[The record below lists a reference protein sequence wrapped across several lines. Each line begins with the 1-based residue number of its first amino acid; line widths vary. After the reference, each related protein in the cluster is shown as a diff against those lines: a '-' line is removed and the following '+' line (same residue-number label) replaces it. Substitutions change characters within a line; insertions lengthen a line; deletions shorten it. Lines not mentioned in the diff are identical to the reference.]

1 MYHGGAAPSRQPE
14 LERRVVALRDTAPG
28 SCYTGAMNSEFRL
41 LVESGPAKGRTFVL
55 SSAGADIGRSD
66 QNDIVLPDG
75 ELSRRHCRL
84 EFRGSELWVSDLASA
99 NGTLVNGREV
109 QESPLHDF
117 DILSIGSSA
126 LRIIGPS
133 SAGVP
138 PSSPP
143 PAAPRPAAPVDLGL
157 GSSAVEAQGEE
168 KGSAPQH
175 RAVLWSVAAVLLLI
189 AAALAMKFIV
199 AAPATDH
206 GATRS
211 KPVKTEPQTLAI
223 RYTKLEADLEN
234 IFRYELA
241 LNADGSLAV
250 EIDDLRQSRHVRRE
264 AERPVSAE
272 LLADLTRVI
281 KQSGFL
287 GLDERYE
294 GVGRPDHEA
303 DYDLVVAIGRLVRR
317 VRVTNR
323 AEPAE
328 FREVREKIETFVRN
342 ELGLW
347 AIEYSAEQLRDMAL
361 DNLLVGQRLLRERDI
376 QPGNLHEASVKLR
389 ECLNLLETVDPKPD
403 FHAEALRDLE
413 ECNGFLDARFT
424 DLNFAADRAIK
435 MRNWPEAADAL
446 RELMRLVPDRADDR
460 NLDAERRL
468 LDVEARLRK
477 EKKGK

>member
-1 MYHGGAAPSRQPE
+1 
-14 LERRVVALRDTAPG
+14 
-28 SCYTGAMNSEFRL
+28 MNSEFRL
-41 LVESGPAKGRTFVL
+41 LVESGAAKGREFAL

-84 EFRGSELWVSDLASA
+84 EFRSGELWVSDLASA
-99 NGTLVNGREV
+99 NGTLVNGREI
-109 QESPLHDF
+109 QESPLHDG
-117 DILSIGSSA
+117 DILSIGSST
-126 LRIIGPS
+126 LRVIGRSGEATPSPPPS
-133 SAGVP
+133 SP
-138 PSSPP
+138 SPP
-143 PAAPRPAAPVDLGL
+143 PAASPPAAPVDLGL
-157 GSSAVEAQGEE
+157 GSSASDAKDSG
-168 KGSAPQH
+168 KATAPQH
-175 RAVLWSVAAVLLLI
+175 RAVLWSLAAVLLLI
-189 AAALAMKFIV
+189 VAGLAVKFIV
-199 AAPATDH
+199 ATPSGDRGGTAPA
-206 GATRS
+206 
-211 KPVKTEPQTLAI
+211 PVKTEPQTLSI

-264 AERPVSAE
+264 ADHPVPAE

-294 GVGRPDHEA
+294 GVGRPGLEA
-303 DYDLVVAIGRLVRR
+303 DYDLVVAIGRMVRR

-403 FHAEALRDLE
+403 FHADALRDLG
-413 ECNGFLDARFT
+413 ECNDFLDARFT

-435 MRNWPEAADAL
+435 MRKWPEAADAL
-446 RELMRLVPDRADDR
+446 RELLRLVPDRSDDR
-460 NLDAERRL
+460 NRDAERRL

>member
-1 MYHGGAAPSRQPE
+1 
-14 LERRVVALRDTAPG
+14 
-28 SCYTGAMNSEFRL
+28 MNSDFRL
-41 LVESGPAKGRTFVL
+41 LVESGPAKGREFVL
-55 SSAGADIGRSD
+55 SSAGTDIGRSD

-84 EFRGSELWVSDLASA
+84 EFRGGELWVSDLASA

-117 DILSIGSSA
+117 DVLSIGSST
-126 LRIIGPS
+126 LRVLGRSGGAPS
-133 SAGVP
+133 A
-138 PSSPP
+138 P
-143 PAAPRPAAPVDLGL
+143 PAAPPSAAPVDLGL
-157 GSSAVEAQGEE
+157 GSSASEAKEPGKE
-168 KGSAPQH
+168 SAPQR
-175 RAVLWSVAAVLLLI
+175 RAVLWSIAAVLLLI
-189 AAALAMKFIV
+189 AAALAVKIIV
-199 AAPATDH
+199 ATPASGGASAPA
-206 GATRS
+206 
-211 KPVKTEPQTLAI
+211 PVKTEPQTLAI
-223 RYTKLEADLEN
+223 RYTKLEADIGN

-241 LNADGSLAV
+241 LNVDGSLAV

-264 AERPVSAE
+264 AERPVPAE
-272 LLADLTRVI
+272 LLVDLTRVI

-294 GVGRPDHEA
+294 GVGQPGRET
-303 DYDLVVAIGRLVRR
+303 DYDLVVAIGRMVRR

-323 AEPAE
+323 AEPEE

-347 AIEYSAEQLRDMAL
+347 AIEYSAEQLRDMAH

-403 FHAEALRDLE
+403 FHADALRDLG

-435 MRNWPEAADAL
+435 MRKWSEAADAL
-446 RELMRLVPDRADDR
+446 RELMRLVPDRSDDR
-460 NLDAERRL
+460 NRDAERRL

>member
-1 MYHGGAAPSRQPE
+1 
-14 LERRVVALRDTAPG
+14 
-28 SCYTGAMNSEFRL
+28 MNSDFRL
-41 LVESGPAKGRTFVL
+41 LVESGPAKGREFAL

-66 QNDIVLPDG
+66 QNDIVLSDG

-84 EFRGSELWVSDLASA
+84 EFRNGELWVSDLASA
-99 NGTLVNGREV
+99 NGTVVNGREV
-109 QESPLHDF
+109 QESPLHDG
-117 DILSIGSSA
+117 DVLAIGSTTIRIVGRSDAAAPSA
-126 LRIIGPS
+126 
-133 SAGVP
+133 
-138 PSSPP
+138 
-143 PAAPRPAAPVDLGL
+143 PAAAPTPAAPVDLGL
-157 GSSAVEAQGEE
+157 GSSATETKDDPG
-168 KGSAPQH
+168 KGPAPQH
-175 RAVLWSVAAVLLLI
+175 RAVLWSIAAVLLLV
-189 AAALAMKFIV
+189 AAALAVKIIV
-199 AAPATDH
+199 ATPSGDRGGTAPA
-206 GATRS
+206 
-211 KPVKTEPQTLAI
+211 PVKTEPQTLAI
-223 RYTKLEADLEN
+223 RYTKLEADLGN

-250 EIDDLRQSRHVRRE
+250 EIEDLRQSRHVRRE
-264 AERPVSAE
+264 AERPVPAE
-272 LLADLTRVI
+272 LLADLTRVV

-294 GVGRPDHEA
+294 GVGQPGREA
-303 DYDLVVAIGRLVRR
+303 DYDLVVAIGRMVRR

-403 FHAEALRDLE
+403 FHADALRDLG

-435 MRNWPEAADAL
+435 MRKWSEAADAL
-446 RELMRLVPDRADDR
+446 RELMRLVPDRSDDR
-460 NLDAERRL
+460 NRDAERRL

>member
-1 MYHGGAAPSRQPE
+1 M
-14 LERRVVALRDTAPG
+14 L
-28 SCYTGAMNSEFRL
+28 GAMNSDFRL
-41 LVESGPAKGRTFVL
+41 LVESGPAKGREFAL
-55 SSAGADIGRSD
+55 SSTGADIGRSD

-84 EFRGSELWVSDLASA
+84 EFRGGELWVSDLASA

-117 DILSIGSSA
+117 DVLSIGSST
-126 LRIIGPS
+126 LRIVGPS
-133 SAGVP
+133 GGAPSA
-138 PSSPP
+138 
-143 PAAPRPAAPVDLGL
+143 PAASPTPTAPVDLGL
-157 GSSAVEAQGEE
+157 GSTSSDAKEPG
-168 KGSAPQH
+168 KGGAPQH
-175 RAVLWSVAAVLLLI
+175 RAVLWSIAAVLLLI
-189 AAALAMKFIV
+189 AAALAVKLIV
-199 AAPATDH
+199 AAPASGDR
-206 GATRS
+206 GAVPA
-211 KPVKTEPQTLAI
+211 PVKTEPQTLAI
-223 RYTKLEADLEN
+223 RYTKLEADLGN

-250 EIDDLRQSRHVRRE
+250 EIDDLRQSRHDPRE
-264 AERPVSAE
+264 AARPVPAE
-272 LLADLTRVI
+272 LLADLTRVV

-294 GVGRPDHEA
+294 GVAPIGRET
-303 DYDLVVAIGRLVRR
+303 DYDLVVAIGRMVRR

-376 QPGNLHEASVKLR
+376 QPGNLHAASVKLR

-403 FHAEALRDLE
+403 FHADALRDLE

-460 NLDAERRL
+460 NRDAERRL
-468 LDVEARLRK
+468 LDVETRLRK